1 LAARQHIDYI
11 LQVCASNNPERQLKL
26 GYSIIQSGGRII
38 RSVKTVDI
46 GQNLDISVSDGI
58 INSTVIAKKTMAGN
72 KTNLNENLKKLAE
85 ISAWFNSQKELDLEL
100 GLEKV
105 KEASALIKSSRE
117 QLEKLENEFQ
127 EIEKEFTQDQNQN
140 SGIV

>member
-1 LAARQHIDYI
+1 
-11 LQVCASNNPERQLKL
+11 
-26 GYSIIQSGGRII
+26 
-38 RSVKTVDI
+38 
-46 GQNLDISVSDGI
+46 
-58 INSTVIAKKTMAGN
+58 MAEN

-105 KEASALIKSSRE
+105 KEAAAIIKSSKE

-127 EIEKEFTQDQNQN
+127 EIEKEFTQDQNQAN
-140 SGIV
+140 GI

>member
-1 LAARQHIDYI
+1 
-11 LQVCASNNPERQLKL
+11 
-26 GYSIIQSGGRII
+26 
-38 RSVKTVDI
+38 
-46 GQNLDISVSDGI
+46 
-58 INSTVIAKKTMAGN
+58 MAGN

>member
-1 LAARQHIDYI
+1 MFARYAKIFRSANGAFFADIKLAILAARQHIDYI

-58 INSTVIAKKTMAGN
+58 INSTVIAKKNNGG
-72 KTNLNENLKKLAE
+72 K
-85 ISAWFNSQKELDLEL
+85 
-100 GLEKV
+100 
-105 KEASALIKSSRE
+105 
-117 QLEKLENEFQ
+117 
-127 EIEKEFTQDQNQN
+127 
-140 SGIV
+140 

>member
-1 LAARQHIDYI
+1 
-11 LQVCASNNPERQLKL
+11 
-26 GYSIIQSGGRII
+26 
-38 RSVKTVDI
+38 
-46 GQNLDISVSDGI
+46 
-58 INSTVIAKKTMAGN
+58 MAGN

-140 SGIV
+140 SGI